1 MNIHYTNMPN
11 LVRCSIFICVEED
24 PKFHENHDFLNFAP
38 TLFRSVLNTL
48 ECNINQYRY
57 MLPYRTKSRVKTTQ
71 SCGSEYWVK
80 WLHYGTIGSH
90 SSVLKNNL
98 IHPTLVKRKLF
109 IVYFLLRG
117 YPARNLELW
126 QSTSAVNKCP
136 QMSTWKHRTKKTHLP
151 CQPSFTATVD
161 VLGFSTLYIGKIYWF
176 EAINH

>member
-1 MNIHYTNMPN
+1 MSIFFASWGASNNGLDDRCNVRVSAQTRCQSTDMNIHYTNIAN
-11 LVRCSIFICVEED
+11 LVRYSIFICVEED

-71 SCGSEYWVK
+71 SCGSEFWVK

-90 SSVLKNNL
+90 SFVLKNNL

-109 IVYFLLRG
+109 IVIFLLRG
-117 YPARNLELW
+117 YP
-126 QSTSAVNKCP
+126 P
-136 QMSTWKHRTKKTHLP
+136 
-151 CQPSFTATVD
+151 
-161 VLGFSTLYIGKIYWF
+161 
-176 EAINH
+176 AI